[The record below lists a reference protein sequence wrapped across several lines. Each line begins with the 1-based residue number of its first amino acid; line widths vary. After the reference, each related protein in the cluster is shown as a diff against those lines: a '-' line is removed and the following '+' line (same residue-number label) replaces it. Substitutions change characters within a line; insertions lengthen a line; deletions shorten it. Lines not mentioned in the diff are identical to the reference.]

1 MAMIVRGTK
10 LERLLQAGPIL
21 DPALYTQPSFFLQL
35 FGAKAEPPQLR
46 QCHGALLISL
56 FRFIENGS
64 VRLMAVCDH
73 AERYFPRNQE
83 VQKAVRAL
91 RKLCQAYSHLWDA
104 ACSLEEAYGQLA
116 DVDNTIM
123 AMPLMMR
130 ADHQSPID
138 RVVVRSCEQW
148 LVDMESEITYAKQM
162 IASYRQV
169 VHPAPDSEIES
180 AESNSRAPPAKRRA
194 AAPGASSAASTAAL
208 LNLRPPD
215 ATLLSTTLMMGVR
228 RNPTT
233 TGTVAPAAD
242 TAAPIDNVAAAAES
256 LH

>member
-1 MAMIVRGTK
+1 
-10 LERLLQAGPIL
+10 
-21 DPALYTQPSFFLQL
+21 
-35 FGAKAEPPQLR
+35 
-46 QCHGALLISL
+46 
-56 FRFIENGS
+56 
-64 VRLMAVCDH
+64 
-73 AERYFPRNQE
+73 
-83 VQKAVRAL
+83 VRAL
-91 RKLCQAYSHLWDA
+91 RKLCQAYSQLWDA

-123 AMPLMMR
+123 AMPLIMS
-130 ADHQSPID
+130 AEDQSPID

-162 IASYRQV
+162 IASYRQI
-169 VHPAPDSEIES
+169 VHPAPHDEVE
-180 AESNSRAPPAKRRA
+180 ATAPPAKRRSTA

-242 TAAPIDNVAAAAES
+242 TAAPIDNIAAAGES